1 MNIKSLLLGSAAALA
16 AVSGAQAADAII
28 AAEPD
33 PMEYVRV
40 CDAFGTGYFY
50 IPGTETCLKIG
61 GYVRFQ
67 VDFGEDIFGDD
78 DWDAWTR
85 GRLAVTAKSDTEL
98 GELTGF
104 MAIHGDASERID
116 GNNADFYFDEVYLQ
130 LGGFKAGTYL
140 NWWDAND
147 LPGELDDLG
156 SNRLTSIA
164 YIYTGDAFTAG
175 IQLDELTNEEFLGTF
190 TDGDPDLGGGQN
202 LGLEAVVQAALGPA
216 AIELLG
222 SYDFGNEDGAVRAI
236 ASADVGPGTFYLSG
250 VYSSGYNV
258 YYSSAQWTVAAA
270 YAWNATEKLQVI
282 PEFQYFWD
290 TDYDADGDFGG
301 DDFWT
306 AGATVNYTITE
317 GLTSKVAV
325 GYTDEDESWGGLFR
339 LQRDF

>member
-1 MNIKSLLLGSAAALA
+1 MNIKSLLLGSAASLL
-16 AVSGAQAADAII
+16 AVSASQAADAII
-28 AAEPD
+28 AAEPE

-67 VDFGEDIFGDD
+67 VNFDTSDGAFGDEN
-78 DWDAWTR
+78 WNAFTR
-85 GRLAVTAKSDTEL
+85 GRLAVTSKSDTEL

-104 MAIHGDASERID
+104 MAIHGDTE
-116 GNNADFYFDEVYLQ
+116 NNFTGDDAFYMDEVYLQ

-147 LPGELDDLG
+147 LPGELDALG
-156 SNRLTSIA
+156 SNRFTSIA

-175 IQLDELTNEEFLGTF
+175 IQLDEIEPSVDSARG
-190 TDGDPDLGGGQN
+190 
-202 LGLEAVVQAALGPA
+202 LGLEAVIQATVGPVSA
-216 AIELLG
+216 ELLG
-222 SYDFGNEDGAVRAI
+222 SYDFDAEEGAVRGIGSVEAG
-236 ASADVGPGTFYLSG
+236 SGTFYLAG
-250 VYSSGYNV
+250 IYSSGANE
-258 YYSSAQWTVAAA
+258 YYSSAEWTVAVA
-270 YAWNATEKLQVI
+270 YAWNATEKLQII

-290 TDYDADGDFGG
+290 AEFAGEDY
-301 DDFWT
+301 WN
-306 AGATVNYTITE
+306 AGATVNYKITD

-325 GYTDEDESWGGLFR
+325 GYSDLDEEWAGLVR